1 MKTFNV
7 YVQTQT
13 GDIQAVKN
21 GWSWPAFF
29 LDGFWALYKNLPL
42 PAATG
47 LILFFISFF
56 INPLTCIL
64 ISIALSIVF
73 GLQGNEWVKERLKK
87 QGYVYKKSIPAE
99 YADTAILKYQ
109 SIRNK
114 KQQKAACTEN
124 PANSP
129 EPEKDPACAAKTET
143 VQAQTLEVENVPY
156 THENDDFKTCPYC
169 GEKIR
174 KVAILCRYC
183 HSKLSD
189 QCIDS

>member
-1 MKTFNV
+1 MKTFSV
-7 YVQTQT
+7 YVHPQT
-13 GDIQAVKN
+13 GDMQAVKN

-42 PAATG
+42 PATIG
-47 LILFFISFF
+47 LIVDFILAPFTSGL
-56 INPLTCIL
+56 NL
-64 ISIALSIVF
+64 IGVSIVF
-73 GLQGNEWVKERLKK
+73 GLQGNGWVKEKLAK
-87 QGYVYKKSIPAE
+87 QGYICKGALQ
-99 YADTAILKYQ
+99 AQNTDTAILKYQ

-114 KQQKAACTEN
+114 KQQKAAYTEN
-124 PANSP
+124 SASSS
-129 EPEKDPACAAKTET
+129 ESEKHAAYAAKTET